1 MWLLAKIDKTLRVA
15 ANDVVEPYA
24 LMANS
29 HDGSMA
35 FNIRLTTV
43 RVVCQN
49 TLALAMRQKIGQHFR
64 RAHQGPFVEHARAAQ
79 DFFAATLDELDGI
92 ANTFSRLSSCRCSE
106 QKFQDILLRLLPDP
120 RKPKNAD
127 RNPRV
132 LEQWERR
139 VRETRVARST
149 ISQLRTTGRGA
160 SLAGSHG
167 TLWGFLNAGLGNTF
181 DEIPAKVAPLMGN
194 RSTKTV

>member
-120 RKPKNAD
+120 SLLSGEEMTAQQAVS
-127 RNPRV
+127 PRSSNRLTV
-132 LEQWERR
+132 GSFHFIPWVMQWPAC
-139 VRETRVARST
+139 VRT
-149 ISQLRTTGRGA
+149 SQWPPDY
-160 SLAGSHG
+160 SQ
-167 TLWGFLNAGLGNTF
+167 
-181 DEIPAKVAPLMGN
+181 
-194 RSTKTV
+194 